1 MSHEIAISIK
11 QCPTGEK
18 IFGNATNKSQLFFY
32 SISIQ
37 KPIFTT
43 SGWTLMIQNGR
54 DTSYGNLH
62 DNLWYT
68 KTGTPMN
75 PVGEPR
81 TVWRCCSK
89 NTLTNNILGSGMI
102 KYVVMKTILFVKKG
116 SMIIFRSHEPI
127 TEPILFLC
135 FFLFTIASKKK
146 IQKFASVFE
155 VTFLIYKITFLTTKK
170 II

>member
-18 IFGNATNKSQLFFY
+18 ISGNATNKSQLFFY

-62 DNLWYT
+62 DNFQYT
-68 KTGTPMN
+68 KTGTSMN
-75 PVGEPR
+75 PVGGPR

-127 TEPILFLC
+127 TVPILFLV
-135 FFLFTIASKKK
+135 FFCLQLLVKK
-146 IQKFASVFE
+146 ITDLQAYLKLHS
-155 VTFLIYKITFLTTKK
+155 KSTKSPF
-170 II
+170 

>member
-62 DNLWYT
+62 DNLQCT

-116 SMIIFRSHEPI
+116 SMIIFRSRESI
-127 TEPILFLC
+127 TEPILFSL
-135 FFLFTIASKKK
+135 FLFVYNC
-146 IQKFASVFE
+146 Q
-155 VTFLIYKITFLTTKK
+155 
-170 II
+170 

>member
-18 IFGNATNKSQLFFY
+18 ISGNATNKSQLFFY

-68 KTGTPMN
+68 KTGTSMN
-75 PVGEPR
+75 PVGGPR

-127 TEPILFLC
+127 TVPILFLV
-135 FFLFTIASKKK
+135 FFCLQLLVKK
-146 IQKFASVFE
+146 ITDLQAYLKLHS
-155 VTFLIYKITFLTTKK
+155 KSTKSPF
-170 II
+170 

>member
-18 IFGNATNKSQLFFY
+18 IFGNANNKSQLFFY

-62 DNLWYT
+62 DNLQCT

-116 SMIIFRSHEPI
+116 SMIIFRSRESI

-135 FFLFTIASKKK
+135 FFLFTIASKKNSK
-146 IQKFASVFE
+146 NLQAYLKLHS
-155 VTFLIYKITFLTTKK
+155 KSTKSPF
-170 II
+170 